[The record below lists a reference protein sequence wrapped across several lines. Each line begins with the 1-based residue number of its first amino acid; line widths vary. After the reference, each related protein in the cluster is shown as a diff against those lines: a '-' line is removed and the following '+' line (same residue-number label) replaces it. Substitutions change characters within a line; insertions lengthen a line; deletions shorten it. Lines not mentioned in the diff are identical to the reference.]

1 METKPK
7 LTILQNMRM
16 WILRR
21 LVVRMQ
27 GAWNLLRIMSSGRL
41 LNGVDVL
48 SFATITLAGNKHI
61 KYLDADNSNCR

>member
-1 METKPK
+1 MT
-7 LTILQNMRM
+7 

-27 GAWNLLRIMSSGRL
+27 GEWNLLRIMSSGRL
-41 LNGVDVL
+41 LNDVDVL

-61 KYLDADNSNCR
+61 KYLNAEHSNCR